1 MALAAGHADGL
12 DAASEAFA
20 SIGTD
25 LYAAECATAAA
36 SIHRERGAARS
47 AAASAS
53 RAAELLARCEGSST
67 PALRTVPVRNRLTR
81 RETEVARLAASGLS
95 NREIADE
102 LIVSVRTVENHLQR
116 AYDKLGVGSRDDLG
130 AALERSSTD

>member
-1 MALAAGHADGL
+1 
-12 DAASEAFA
+12 
-20 SIGTD
+20 
-25 LYAAECATAAA
+25 
-36 SIHRERGAARS
+36 
-47 AAASAS
+47 
-53 RAAELLARCEGSST
+53 
-67 PALRTVPVRNRLTR
+67 LRTVPVRNRLTR